1 MSVRFTNQGGSD
13 RDGNGGLRLHGN
25 QQRSRRKSDMPA
37 AKWLAQDMFLNV
49 SFRKPKC
56 STPNDLRLF
65 LFAYTQRINMSNQNG
80 IASWLHITDLHI
92 GKVNESQ
99 TNALNSLVASVAQ
112 ETLGRKL
119 DMVIISGD
127 LAYSGKIAD
136 YIELERI
143 LINPL
148 KELDAFS
155 NSKFISVPGNHDMDC
170 DSSMPITWSTI
181 GPSRQRQF
189 FDSGPSARSIRL
201 SKANSFNEY
210 SAFTKRNGIIS
221 VDPTNE
227 VATSI
232 PLNFENGEI
241 QLILIATSF
250 FSDRETKDW
259 QTAPFPVPAIRQFLE
274 PGDNRKIV
282 IGHHPISWFTSESQN
297 HCNTLL
303 DDASAVYLNGH
314 EHTVTINFNSRGL
327 RTLGFGA
334 TYQAS
339 LDAPQKG
346 AYRNSY
352 AICEFGSHLHVK
364 VVSWDH
370 EHGKWRVE
378 NCLPSDFRETSTI
391 LHQGYQLPLAT
402 TPLVEAKSVYST
414 LVRGLQQSITLDQC
428 VWLAEESPQRWA
440 SLLKSVGYFDDVIE
454 TFTMGS
460 QEVRA
465 GFHQFRVK
473 DSRGNHLVHAV
484 SAAGAVITYD
494 QVQHLNTE
502 FDTQDYVGCV
512 IVTLGEVATDAS
524 TLIEKLATKK
534 PVTIFWREKLLKEL
548 LRKLPENLKI
558 KVTQVDSSG
567 VKQNLVVTDIDIGIL
582 RQSRTTSAWFDIL
595 KGDASIYEESDPI
608 VVKIRQGFPELS
620 DARYGRDGEDF
631 PNEQEENL
639 DSSFDRLA
647 YLAATYDNFNDVK
660 YAPLAAIG
668 VRFRD
673 ASLADIYVNASADA
687 NGSTRNEDA
696 VTRAVEE
703 FIDSLRLPPT
713 QRDQLESQL
722 RARISTGDRSAEVGA
737 ARQLYQRYNNVIV
750 LGDPGSGKT
759 CFVKNEIL
767 AYCRP
772 PQLDSAWYATHLPVY
787 LALAEAARMI
797 DEDADFDLMELC
809 EVVSSKR
816 GISLPKSEILRA
828 ISRGQAA
835 FFFDGLDE
843 VGALSKRSKLL
854 SKITELIELQ
864 SSQGNRF
871 VIASRP
877 AAVQPLSLP
886 KVMKYLHLKGLT
898 EPEMRLLA
906 GRVLTIRLGEDEQ
919 SNDGLSETETQ
930 IVDRLIEDTRQSPG
944 IARLARNPLLLTLLV
959 LIYAN
964 TGSLSTKRHL
974 IYTQAIKTLVSVR
987 GREVRDNQIPES
999 DLRVRLGAVAVSIFE
1014 GSISEIPKRSEVVDS
1029 LKTIMNSETEENS
1042 IDNFLQGVAEAT
1054 GLLRVHRD
1062 DVNRNDDLITFM
1074 HYSFLEY
1081 YAAAGLLARDYHAQL
1096 DKIAEKSRWKDVVTL
1111 LFGILS
1117 EQADITPTLKVIL
1130 SGGGK
1135 NQTITKS
1142 RLLLALECAA
1152 ECDVPPSDSQKIL
1165 ADEISTTLSFGLGRI
1180 SGEFRGEIAQRLAY
1194 FVHGGAAARF
1204 YSSLS
1209 AGLKNENPA
1218 ISAAFADLI
1227 SMLPEGAS
1235 LSTDIHNSF
1244 DKFLSREDAV
1254 GTVIGMKALERRQD
1268 LRPIETPMVLKRSL
1282 KGNLVEKHG
1291 ALDLLRVVPAYFEDC
1306 SEIVEGLLDDANDFI
1321 AGSAARCILRCDTNL
1336 SKSAKTGYQEKVLMK
1351 LNLSDQDEY
1360 KDYDAFSEI
1369 TFDKTQI
1376 GKMAASSNETEVEL
1390 ALRYAPMIKGD
1401 ALFVYK
1407 MLIHPLR
1414 VDCVARHKAAA
1425 MDALRIVPRSL
1436 ALLTFA
1442 DTDTVCRL
1450 SSDKERNVRI
1460 AAYRLLGEMPD
1471 DEKIQITLLE
1481 QLSNLKDAA
1490 GRDLER
1496 VELAKAISKHSKK
1509 DSNLR
1514 RKIIDLTTN
1523 SLPAQ
1528 GFGSPENQST
1538 IVSLLQIVESFT
1550 GFYDKALAAK
1560 LIKYVD
1566 DYRTPENLK
1575 RHSLRA
1581 FGTLSEPTS
1590 ELIET
1595 LIRLLK
1601 KNDTTINES
1610 LYSTVKSVLIDCKTK
1625 LNFVRRIHDKIEPL
1639 GVVIHS
1645 IWSRELANSFG
1656 RVEVSAC
1663 REISDI
1669 VMTMDELCLQYAEF
1683 ADRARP
1689 AEAVA

>member
-1 MSVRFTNQGGSD
+1 
-13 RDGNGGLRLHGN
+13 
-25 QQRSRRKSDMPA
+25 
-37 AKWLAQDMFLNV
+37 
-49 SFRKPKC
+49 
-56 STPNDLRLF
+56 
-65 LFAYTQRINMSNQNG
+65 MSNQKS

-92 GKVNESQ
+92 GKENESQ
-99 TNALNSLVASVAQ
+99 TNALKSLVSSIAE

-127 LAYSGKIAD
+127 LAYSGKIDD
-136 YIELERI
+136 YLELERL
-143 LINPL
+143 LIDPL
-148 KELDAFS
+148 KNLDSFS
-155 NSKFISVPGNHDMDC
+155 NSKFIAVPGNHDMDC
-170 DSSMPITWSTI
+170 DSSIPITWSTI
-181 GPSRQRQF
+181 GQSRQKNF
-189 FDSGPSARSIRL
+189 FDSGSPASKTRA
-201 SKANSFNEY
+201 SKAISFKEY
-210 SAFTKRNGIIS
+210 LAFTKRNGITT
-221 VDPTNE
+221 VNPLNE

-232 PLNFENGEI
+232 SLTLGNGEI
-241 QLILIATSF
+241 KIVMVATSF

-259 QTAPFPVPAIRQFLE
+259 QTAPFPVSAIRQLLE
-274 PGDNRKIV
+274 PGDHRTIV

-297 HCNTLL
+297 HCKTLL
-303 DDASAVYLNGH
+303 DDVSAIYLNGH
-314 EHTVTINFNSRGL
+314 EHTVTIDFNGRGL

-334 TYQAS
+334 TYQAA
-339 LDAPQKG
+339 LDAQRKG
-346 AYRNSY
+346 VYRNSY
-352 AICEFGSHLHVK
+352 AICELASHLHVK
-364 VVSWDH
+364 VISWDH
-370 EHGKWRVE
+370 EFGKWGID
-378 NCLPSDFRETSTI
+378 NSLPSDFRNPSTI
-391 LHQGYQLPLAT
+391 LEHGYQLPLAT
-402 TPLVEAKSVYST
+402 TPLIEATSVYSK
-414 LVRGLQQSITLDQC
+414 LVHGLQQSITLDQC

-440 SLLKSVGYFDDVIE
+440 SLLKSLGYFDDVIE

-473 DSRGNHLVHAV
+473 DNKGNHLVHAV
-484 SAAGAVITYD
+484 SAAGGVITYD

-512 IVTLGEVATDAS
+512 IVTLGEVATEAS
-524 TLIEKLATKK
+524 TLIEKLAGKK
-534 PVTIFWREKLLKEL
+534 PVTIFEREKLLKDL
-548 LRKLPENLKI
+548 LRKLPENLKA
-558 KVTQVDSSG
+558 KVLEIDASG
-567 VKQNLVVTDIDIGIL
+567 VKQNLVITDIDIGVL
-582 RQSRTTSAWFDIL
+582 RQSRATGAWFDIL

-608 VVKIRQGFPELS
+608 VVKIRQAFPELL
-620 DARYGRDGEDF
+620 DARYGRDGDDF
-631 PNEQEENL
+631 PQDQKEYL
-639 DSSFDRLA
+639 DSIFDRSV
-647 YLAATYDNFNDVK
+647 YLAATYENFNDVK

-673 ASLADIYVNASADA
+673 ASLADIYVDASADA

-767 AYCRP
+767 AYCEP
-772 PQLDSAWYATHLPVY
+772 PQLDSAWYATHIPVY

-797 DEDADFDLMELC
+797 DEDADFDLIEIC
-809 EVVSSKR
+809 EVASSKR

-854 SKITELIELQ
+854 GKITELIELQ

-886 KVMKYLHLKGLT
+886 KVIKYLHLKGLT
-898 EPEMRLLA
+898 ENEMRILA
-906 GRVLTIRLGEDEQ
+906 GRVLTIRLGEDEK
-919 SNDGLSETETQ
+919 STDNLSETEAQ

-987 GREVRDNQIPES
+987 GREIRDDQIAES

-1014 GSISEIPKRSEVVDS
+1014 GSISEIPKRSEVVES
-1029 LKTIMNSETEENS
+1029 LKPIMDSEIEENS
-1042 IDNFLQGVAEAT
+1042 IDNFLQSVAEAT

-1130 SGGGK
+1130 SGGGN
-1135 NQTITKS
+1135 NQIITKS

-1165 ADEISTTLSFGLGRI
+1165 AEEISTTLSLGLGRI

-1204 YSSLS
+1204 YSTLS
-1209 AGLKNENPA
+1209 IGLKNNNPA

-1227 SMLPEGAS
+1227 SMLPEGVS
-1235 LSTDIHNSF
+1235 LSPDIYNSF
-1244 DKFLSREDAV
+1244 EKFLSREDSV
-1254 GTVIGMKALERRQD
+1254 GTVVGMKALERRQD
-1268 LRPIETPMVLKRSL
+1268 LRPNETPMVLKRSL
-1282 KGNLVEKHG
+1282 RGNLVEKHG

-1306 SEIVEGLLDDANDFI
+1306 SHIVESLLDDPNDFI
-1321 AGSAARCILRCDTNL
+1321 AGSAARCILRCDANL
-1336 SKSAKTGYQEKVLMK
+1336 SKSTKTGFQEKVLMK

-1369 TFDKTQI
+1369 TFDKSQI
-1376 GKMAASSNETEVEL
+1376 KTIAASSNPTEAEL

-1401 ALFVYK
+1401 ASFVYR
-1407 MLIHPLR
+1407 MLIQPLR
-1414 VDCVARHKAAA
+1414 IDSISRHKAAA

-1442 DTDTVCRL
+1442 DTDIVCRL
-1450 SSDKERNVRI
+1450 AFDKQRNVRI

-1514 RKIIDLTTN
+1514 KKIVELTTK

-1528 GFGSPENQST
+1528 GFGSPENQAT
-1538 IVSLLQIVESFT
+1538 VVSLLQIVESFT
-1550 GFYDKALAAK
+1550 GFYDNVLAAK
-1560 LIKYVD
+1560 LIKFVD

-1575 RHSLRA
+1575 KHSLRA

-1601 KNDTTINES
+1601 KNDILINET
-1610 LYSTVKSVLIDCKTK
+1610 LYSTVKSVLTGCKTK
-1625 LNFVRRIHDKIEPL
+1625 LNFVRRIYDQIQPL
-1639 GVVIHS
+1639 EDVVHN
-1645 IWSRELANSFG
+1645 IWSRELAQSLG